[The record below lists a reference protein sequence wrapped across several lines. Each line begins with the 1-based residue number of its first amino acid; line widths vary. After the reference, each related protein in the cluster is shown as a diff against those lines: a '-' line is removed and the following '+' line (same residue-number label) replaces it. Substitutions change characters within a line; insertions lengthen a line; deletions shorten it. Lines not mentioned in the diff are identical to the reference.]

1 MKNFYS
7 VFTLLCLAGMVV
19 SLLSLF
25 QSTNNDQTTICIWLF
40 IAFGSGGLITMCG
53 YEGIK

>member
-7 VFTLLCLAGMVV
+7 VFTLLCLVGMVV